1 MTKVKKILIVF
12 FSVLLVLSLA
22 ACSGGGTQTP
32 PAGDEG
38 KVTKLK
44 VYSAWAENN
53 AMNVH
58 LQPFMEKVKE
68 KSNGTLEIVWG
79 GGPEAI
85 PTQQLAEAVK
95 NGMVDVAWTAHTYN
109 ISHIPVLEG
118 VKLATYDFDELRTS
132 GGFEFLDKLYQEKMN
147 NHLIGHSM
155 GGLTYN
161 LYSTQK
167 EIKSIADFK
176 GMTIRATPAYQAF
189 VEGLGAAVVNTAP
202 GEVYQALE
210 RNVVQGYG
218 WPSVGI
224 IDFGWH
230 EVTSYRIEP
239 AFYQVDGA
247 VLVSDKVWQTLDD
260 TQKAA
265 LTEAMKEIEIE
276 TKEYYAGKIAEERG
290 IIEEAGVQT
299 ITLAD
304 DAAEEYLK
312 IAYESAWNNVIKN
325 APEDG
330 PKLRDLI
337 TKK

>member
-1 MTKVKKILIVF
+1 MTKMKKILIVF

-22 ACSGGGTQTP
+22 GCGGGGAQTP
-32 PAGDEG
+32 PANEEG
-38 KVTKLK
+38 KVVKLK

-58 LQPFMEKVKE
+58 LQPFIEKVKE

-85 PTQQLAEAVK
+85 PTQQLAEAIK
-95 NGMVDVAWTAHTYN
+95 NQMVDIAWTAHTYN

-118 VKLATYDFDELRTS
+118 VKLSTYDFDELRTS
-132 GGFEFLDKLYQEKMN
+132 GGFDFLDKLYQEKMN
-147 NHLIGHSM
+147 NHLLGHTM
-155 GGLTYN
+155 GGLEYN
-161 LYSTQK
+161 LYTTQK
-167 EIKSIADFK
+167 EVKSIADFK
-176 GMTIRATPAYQAF
+176 GMTIRGTPAYQAF

-230 EVTSYRIEP
+230 EVTGYCIEP
-239 AFYQVDGA
+239 SFYKVDGA
-247 VLVSDKVWQTLDD
+247 ILVSDKVWQTLND

-265 LTEAMKEIEIE
+265 LTDAAKEIEIE
-276 TKEYYAGKIAEERG
+276 TKEYYAKKIAEERQ
-290 IIEEAGVQT
+290 IIEQTGVKT
-299 ITLAD
+299 ITLPD
-304 DAAEEYLK
+304 DVAAEYLK
-312 IAYESAWNNVIKN
+312 IAYDSAWNNVIKN

-330 PKLRDLI
+330 PKLRELI